1 MVQKV
6 ETSRCDVSDAEVRCP
21 YPLTFRAS
29 CALKRFENLWN
40 VPSFMFVTGF
50 SLLGWF
56 YWSQDAAKTRAFRAT
71 RSIWEVLTGASQLQ
85 GRATRSRIGTAITPA
100 AVLR

>member
-1 MVQKV
+1 MVQ
-6 ETSRCDVSDAEVRCP
+6 TLTQTP
-21 YPLTFRAS
+21 YNIGLPLTFCAS

-56 YWSQDAAKTRAFRAT
+56 YW
-71 RSIWEVLTGASQLQ
+71 
-85 GRATRSRIGTAITPA
+85 
-100 AVLR
+100 